1 MTYISSQGAKSS
13 SLFLYLKTKGEV
25 EDALKEMHFPK
36 TSIFRP
42 GVLDRGT
49 KKRFGEKLAGWVM
62 STISVAKVA
71 KAMLADAENYVR
83 SSKNEGTQQETT
95 SAVTY
100 GNAEILA
107 LLSTS

>member
-1 MTYISSQGAKSS
+1 
-13 SLFLYLKTKGEV
+13 
-25 EDALKEMHFPK
+25 
-36 TSIFRP
+36 
-42 GVLDRGT
+42 
-49 KKRFGEKLAGWVM
+49 M

-71 KAMLADAENYVR
+71 KAMLADAENYTR